1 MKSPYKR
8 GWHGDSRGHSLAARG
23 ISMYAKKKVDPVF
36 YARKAE
42 RKLPFSHIMT
52 MVAKDKSFQEM
63 KIMHPTADHEDL
75 RMRAIRAHEI
85 RMADD
90 TISKLD
96 SQGVDYSVAKAASS
110 KSFKKSALLVLNNNV
125 RRSLLKP
132 KKAIALQERI
142 K

>member
-1 MKSPYKR
+1 MKTPYKR

-42 RKLPFSHIMT
+42 RKLPFSHIMG
-52 MVAKDKSFQEM
+52 MVGQGKSFQEM
-63 KIMHPTADHEDL
+63 KAMHPDADHEDL
-75 RMRAIRAHEI
+75 RQRAIRATEI

-90 TISKLD
+90 TIAKLD
-96 SQGVDYSVAKAASS
+96 EHGVDYSVAKAKSS
-110 KSFKKSALLVLNNNV
+110 KSFKKSAMSVLNSSV

-132 KKAIALQERI
+132 EKAQALQEKI